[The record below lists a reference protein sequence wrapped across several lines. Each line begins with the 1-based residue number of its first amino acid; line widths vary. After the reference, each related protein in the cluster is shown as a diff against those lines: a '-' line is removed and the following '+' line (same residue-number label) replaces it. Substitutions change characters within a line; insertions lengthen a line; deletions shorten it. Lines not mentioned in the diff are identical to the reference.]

1 MGTIPLAYSSRA
13 CERTPRLALEGWRP
27 PGARLSHRA
36 ASQVAP
42 PRPRSQRRHPRLA
55 AAAPRRHH
63 GAFQTAPRLPRSA
76 GGERCPG
83 PARPR
88 PPTAPLSPAGPT
100 CSAPLALQR
109 AGAGARELPPRWLP
123 ASRRRRPLANGPR
136 TRRVGGSP
144 TAVPNG
150 RRARGGLLPPSLPP
164 SAGGARPRLPPRA
177 GEPARLGA
185 APSAPARTGTLPEA
199 AGPRRAQGRGDGAA
213 DPPRAWAC
221 PVQPSRAG
229 KQPQRSRFILGH
241 PPAEPASPR
250 GELPVTWKKL
260 KIQRKGGHSQAER
273 EA

>member
-83 PARPR
+83 PAPPADRPTLSRGPYLLRSAGPPAGRGRGQGAAAALAARLPPPAAARQR
-88 PPTAPLSPAGPT
+88 PP
-100 CSAPLALQR
+100 
-109 AGAGARELPPRWLP
+109 
-123 ASRRRRPLANGPR
+123 
-136 TRRVGGSP
+136 
-144 TAVPNG
+144 
-150 RRARGGLLPPSLPP
+150 RARGPPPSLPP